1 MGQVP
6 PGSGAMGSA
15 PNGNTHVPVT
25 LQYFTTSPYTAMQ
38 PTLPELLRLKV
49 PERVGTKY
57 QEFGIFLLNDTT
69 GSKVESLK
77 HQHMGDPSRITM
89 GILQE
94 WLEGRGLPVSW
105 GTLIQTLRD
114 IQLNLLAEEVAAAHQ

>member
-1 MGQVP
+1 
-6 PGSGAMGSA
+6 
-15 PNGNTHVPVT
+15 
-25 LQYFTTSPYTAMQ
+25 MQ
-38 PTLPELLRLKV
+38 LTLPELLRLKV

-57 QEFGIFLLNDTT
+57 QEFGIFLLNDIH
-69 GSKVESLK
+69 GNRVESLK

-105 GTLIQTLRD
+105 QTLIQTLRNVN
-114 IQLNLLAEEVAAAHQ
+114 LNVLADEVAAAHQSFLY